1 METNENIEITNL
13 KERTLGRQLAR
24 ELTLEEVKAIS
35 GGKATP
41 ASPDYTP
48 TGKPEADCD

>member
-1 METNENIEITNL
+1 MEINENIEVTNL
-13 KERTLGRQLAR
+13 KERTIGQQLAH

-35 GGKATP
+35 GGTATT